1 MCTKSRC
8 MTSTTATRKGKP
20 CSFQLDEEEAAEEV
34 AVEEEAAAEAAAT
47 AESAEEAA
55 PTTAPN

>member
-1 MCTKSRC
+1 